1 MANLDN
7 TVKLKA
13 IAKAEGLMASAE
25 MREGSNATAKILFSN
40 ESTAYPNVQALKD
53 SLVQPT
59 EAILQSNESLS
70 TKNNKEADH
79 SGAFGDS
86 FVQPIT
92 YVQKSVDFN
101 VSYKLAENNR
111 FGYQEQMNQGVL
123 KAVQALRRQINS
135 YGIAQLAA
143 LKTQVSAGT
152 GLLTW
157 DGAGFKYTN
166 ASGDAN
172 IVRQASRIKSVAR
185 LNKYGNTI
193 DIIGGQQLV
202 SDMTHNAAQ
211 GTANATNYGYQFGGI
226 SLAEEETLDE
236 ATLGANGFGY
246 VLPSGLVGMTSWNE
260 PLNRQGGRGTAASS
274 DEGLFTTIAD
284 GIIPGLTY
292 DVHIK
297 SGLADTVANGAT
309 YYQDPVDKIEVTAIY
324 SFSHAMISVANE
336 TPIFAFEQL

>member
-1 MANLDN
+1 MANLD
-7 TVKLKA
+7 TTEKLKA
-13 IAKAEGLMASAE
+13 IAKAEGAAASAE
-25 MREGSNATAKILFSN
+25 IREGSNATSKLLFSN
-40 ESTAYPNVQALKD
+40 ESVAFQNAQALKD

-59 EAILQSNESLS
+59 EAVLLKETTLS
-70 TKNNKEADH
+70 VKNNKQAVH
-79 SGAFGDS
+79 SGDFADS
-86 FVQPIT
+86 FATPIT

-101 VSYKLAENNR
+101 VSYKLAENNL
-111 FGYQEQMNQGVL
+111 FGYQEQLNHGIAQSM
-123 KAVQALRRQINS
+123 KALRAQINS

-143 LKTQVSAGT
+143 LKTQVSAGS

-157 DGAGFKYTN
+157 DGVNFKYTN
-166 ASGDAN
+166 AAGADSTAK
-172 IVRQASRIKSVAR
+172 QASRIKSVAR
-185 LNKYGNTI
+185 KNNYGNSV

-211 GTANATNYGYQFGGI
+211 GTANSTNYGYQFANI

-236 ATLGANGFGY
+236 STLGANGFGY

-260 PLNRQGGRGTAASS
+260 PINRQGGRGTAASS
-274 DEGLFTTIAD
+274 DEGLYTTISD
-284 GIIPGLTY
+284 NVIPGLSY

-297 SGLADTVANGAT
+297 SGLADTVANGNT

-324 SFSHAMISVANE
+324 SFSHAMISVTDE